1 MANRYRFNIKK
12 PIGKINKLSD
22 TLFAENIKES
32 CFKLADLIDHKICDK
47 EYSYFCNQVDKATSG
62 TSSNYALLCFDYG
75 DEFVEAFIEKVN
87 DSILKG

>member
-1 MANRYRFNIKK
+1 MTNRYRFNIKK
-12 PIGKINKLSD
+12 PIGKITKLTD

-62 TSSNYALLCFDYG
+62 TSPNYTLLNFEYG
-75 DEFVEAFIEKVN
+75 EETVEAFIEKVN